1 MIENDYAQ
9 QFGRKLQFFLDQN
22 DMSQKELA
30 EKLGVSTSAV
40 SSWCNGDKS
49 PRMNK
54 VDAMCEI
61 FGCKRSDFIEDGDVK
76 EGYYINPETAQMAQ
90 QLFEDKNLRVLFN
103 AARNSRPEDLKMA
116 ADLLTR
122 LKETNPDG

>member
-9 QFGRKLQFFLDQN
+9 QFGRKLQFFLDKN